1 MLKQQLQAVLR
12 MQAQSP
18 PPTQRPNSF
27 LPLALPLQVQNLEE
41 EAENA
46 YRNKMSKLK
55 KKSNRKSYDQSATA
69 PISPHQSATAPISPH
84 QSATAPISPQASF
97 LRYGQ
102 PQVQQVVPKLMIA
115 DPPCKMMV
123 ISKDK

>member
-12 MQAQSP
+12 MPAQSP

-27 LPLALPLQVQNLEE
+27 LPLPLPLQVPNHEE

-46 YRNKMSKLK
+46 YRNKMSRLK
-55 KKSNRKSYDQSATA
+55 KKSNLKSYD
-69 PISPHQSATAPISPH
+69 

-97 LRYGQ
+97 LRYDQ
-102 PQVQQVVPKLMIA
+102 PQIQQGVPKLMIA
-115 DPPCKMMV
+115 DPRCKMIV

>member
-12 MQAQSP
+12 MQVQSP

-27 LPLALPLQVQNLEE
+27 LPLALPLQVQNHEE
-41 EAENA
+41 EAENT

-55 KKSNRKSYDQSATA
+55 KKSNRKSYDHSATV
-69 PISPHQSATAPISPH
+69 PTSPL
-84 QSATAPISPQASF
+84 ASF
-97 LRYGQ
+97 LRYDQ

-115 DPPCKMMV
+115 DPRCKMMV